1 MLWLMIL
8 RGRRDLVFPR
18 LKPAGK
24 LEACNTMGRLCPEQ
38 ADQKKLEQGWLC
50 VSGVLSNLMACARG
64 RQQHRSHLA
73 LSFQLNLMKA
83 IINAIERRTE

>member
-1 MLWLMIL
+1 MMLWLMIL

-18 LKPAGK
+18 LNPAGK

-50 VSGVLSNLMACARG
+50 VSGVLSNLMAYARG
-64 RQQHRSHLA
+64 LTIA
-73 LSFQLNLMKA
+73 LFTSCFVLSTQPH
-83 IINAIERRTE
+83 ESYHQCH